1 MMRNFTDIPLA
12 QQKPSVS
19 PAQEDIM
26 GKILASPLPFILE
39 ALVSGGG
46 SPFAMIAWQIISQ
59 LTWFA
64 MG

>member
-1 MMRNFTDIPLA
+1 
-12 QQKPSVS
+12 
-19 PAQEDIM
+19 M